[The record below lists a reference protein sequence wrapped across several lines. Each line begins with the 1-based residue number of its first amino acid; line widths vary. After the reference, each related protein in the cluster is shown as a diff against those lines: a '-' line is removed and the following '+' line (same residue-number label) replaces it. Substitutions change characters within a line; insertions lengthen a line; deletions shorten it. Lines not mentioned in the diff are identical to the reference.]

1 MENEEILKREKIL
14 RTALK
19 LAVRDLNIFV
29 KMNTENKG
37 IPYYI
42 EDYIQEA
49 ELFLKD
55 KEEEKEQDNESN
67 YKFRFNWI
75 YKEI

>member
-1 MENEEILKREKIL
+1 MTYEEILKREKIL

-19 LAVRDLNIFV
+19 LAVRDLN
-29 KMNTENKG
+29 KTWELHNGKNKY
-37 IPYYI
+37 IKAYI

-49 ELFLKD
+49 ESFLKD

-67 YKFRFNWI
+67 YKYRFN
-75 YKEI
+75 

>member
-19 LAVRDLNIFV
+19 LAVRDLNTFV
-29 KMNTENKG
+29 KMTTENKG
-37 IPYYI
+37 IPYCI

-67 YKFRFNWI
+67 YKYRFN
-75 YKEI
+75 

>member
-14 RTALK
+14 HTALK

-29 KMNTENKG
+29 GITTQSKG

-55 KEEEKEQDNESN
+55 KEEEKE
-67 YKFRFNWI
+67 
-75 YKEI
+75 